1 MTSENL
7 PLVLARTESKRDIVN
22 AAVCDKEHSD
32 ALNSRAPD
40 SSQMQPGRVYI
51 GRLPNHSGPVFVRKR
66 RKSFTNP
73 FGVPAITSIFASPE
87 RPQID
92 YQCTNTAV
100 YQPPP
105 PAYMMQA
112 PMQYS
117 QPPQYL
123 PQPADTT
130 TTTVTTTVEPQPSS
144 SSKHSCPSCG
154 KFRSPRYH
162 YRHPLAPGETPRPTL
177 CRRCVKQHTSSE
189 EHDDLERER
198 YKRKK
203 WEARHRRRHRSY
215 SSEDWSS
222 SSSQEERRRHHRSK
236 SANDRRR
243 QRRSAQSSSE
253 TSTKIYIIR
262 RPEERRRQ
270 HTSSSE
276 NVRIIRRVVPSEDL
290 PRPILR
296 SRHRYGPY
304 DGHHSREEYHSDV
317 EIEDDDFFEPRGRSR
332 SRSFSRQSLDD
343 SHSYDE
349 DEYVRVS
356 TTTSRRRPLSFLDRL
371 TGSRSR
377 SSSRNWRARHGEGSV
392 NYEDER
398 VEISIRSREP
408 SPLRYERREHEF
420 EERIEERSPW
430 RRGSDSM
437 LVHHDSAVET
447 RSNDPFGRSQSAY
460 SGHIRNSHRFEGRAI
475 GLRTPEHSVRT
486 LRVHSPEPFS
496 RRRRSLDRG
505 SGHRPRVRFARSTSS
520 HREEHDEPHEPH
532 PRRRQHRYGSNL
544 SFSDEEGFPSA
555 GKDLWLGSRMI
566 VNISKKVDF
575 ESTATATFGLRR
587 HRHSHQDDDGFGDL
601 FDRSYLSPPMESRSY
616 VRRRRSHSREYS
628 DSHRGGESYDSR
640 RRVRIID
647 V

>member
-1 MTSENL
+1 
-7 PLVLARTESKRDIVN
+7 
-22 AAVCDKEHSD
+22 D

-87 RPQID
+87 RPQVD

-144 SSKHSCPSCG
+144 SSKHSCASCG
-154 KFRSPRYH
+154 KFRSP
-162 YRHPLAPGETPRPTL
+162 
-177 CRRCVKQHTSSE
+177 RRCVKQHTSSE

-222 SSSQEERRRHHRSK
+222 SSSQEERRRHHRSR

-317 EIEDDDFFEPRGRSR
+317 EIEDDDFLEPRGRSR

-420 EERIEERSPW
+420 EERIEDRSPW

-520 HREEHDEPHEPH
+520 HREEHDEPREPH
-532 PRRRQHRYGSNL
+532 HRRRQHSRLREHGYRHIRASTPSPVRY
-544 SFSDEEGFPSA
+544 
-555 GKDLWLGSRMI
+555 
-566 VNISKKVDF
+566 
-575 ESTATATFGLRR
+575 ESHRR
-587 HRHSHQDDDGFGDL
+587 TLTRSSHQDDDGFGDL
-601 FDRSYLSPPMESRSY
+601 FDRSYLSPPIESRSY